1 MSKAPLFFIV
11 IMALIV
17 ILASF
22 RFLQQRRIEAIND
35 AQPLM
40 SRSVTVAA
48 KREVPAN
55 DRLSR
60 QREVMPVED
69 VLHYEVRFRPV
80 SGGTVMRFSVNAAQY
95 HALTQGEAGT
105 LQYRGTRYEGFIPAL
120 TASEQ

>member
-1 MSKAPLFFIV
+1 MSKTPLFFIV

-22 RFLQQRRIEAIND
+22 RFLHQRRVDAAND

-55 DRLSR
+55 DRRSR
-60 QREVMPVED
+60 QREVMPAEYVM
-69 VLHYEVRFRPV
+69 HYEVRFRPV
-80 SGGTVMRFSVNAAQY
+80 SGGAVMRFRVSAAQY
-95 HALTQGEAGT
+95 QALTQGETGT
-105 LQYRGTRYEGFIPAL
+105 VQYRGTRYEGFIPAV
-120 TASEQ
+120 AP

>member
-17 ILASF
+17 MLASF
-22 RFLQQRRIEAIND
+22 RFVHQRRTEAAND

-40 SRSVTVAA
+40 SRSVTVAV

-55 DRLSR
+55 DRRSR
-60 QREVMPVED
+60 QREVTPAED
-69 VLHYEVRFRPV
+69 VMHYEVRFRPV
-80 SGGTVMRFSVNAAQY
+80 NGGAVMRFRVSADDY

-105 LQYRGTRYEGFIPAL
+105 LQYRGTRYEGFIAQVAP
-120 TASEQ
+120 